1 MIAVILAAG
10 MGQRLMPLTRDKPKT
25 LLEINKTTIIERI
38 VINCLNNQ
46 IKEYLVVVG
55 HNKEKVAKECDRLAQ
70 KYDITFSVVENQDY
84 NKTNTGVSTY
94 LAVQK
99 LKNKD
104 FLIINGDNVFDEKI
118 IENLLKSKSTAMI
131 IDNYKQLN
139 QESFKISIEGST
151 IKDMGKQIDIES
163 SSGEFIGISKV
174 ASADVELFGQILS
187 KLTQEDPQQY
197 YDIAYV
203 NLSRK
208 SKVDFVYTNGLKWTE
223 IDDIDDFNYAKSVFV
238 EWIKYNFHNCCI

>member
-1 MIAVILAAG
+1 
-10 MGQRLMPLTRDKPKT
+10 
-25 LLEINKTTIIERI
+25 
-38 VINCLNNQ
+38 
-46 IKEYLVVVG
+46 VG

-118 IENLLKSKSTAMI
+118 IENLLKSKSTAVI

-139 QESFKISIEGST
+139 KESFKISIEGST

-238 EWIKYNFHNCCI
+238 E

>member
-25 LLEINKTTIIERI
+25 LLEINNTTIIERI

-84 NKTNTGVSTY
+84 KKTNTGVSTY
-94 LAVQK
+94 LAVKK

-238 EWIKYNFHNCCI
+238 E

>member
-25 LLEINKTTIIERI
+25 LLEINNTTIIERI

-84 NKTNTGVSTY
+84 KKTNTGVSTY
-94 LAVQK
+94 LAVKK

-104 FLIINGDNVFDEKI
+104 FLIINGDNVFDGKI

-203 NLSRK
+203 KLSRK

-238 EWIKYNFHNCCI
+238 E

>member
-84 NKTNTGVSTY
+84 KKTNTGVSTY
-94 LAVQK
+94 LAVKK

-104 FLIINGDNVFDEKI
+104 FLIINGDNVFDGKI

-203 NLSRK
+203 KLSRK

-238 EWIKYNFHNCCI
+238 E

>member
-118 IENLLKSKSTAMI
+118 IENLLKSKSTAVI

-139 QESFKISIEGST
+139 KESFKISIEGST

-238 EWIKYNFHNCCI
+238 E

>member
-238 EWIKYNFHNCCI
+238 E

>member
-25 LLEINKTTIIERI
+25 LLEINNTTIIERI

-238 EWIKYNFHNCCI
+238 E

>member
-10 MGQRLMPLTRDKPKT
+10 MGERLMPLTRDKPKT
-25 LLEINKTTIIERI
+25 LLEINNTTIIERM
-38 VINCLNNQ
+38 VKNCLNNQ

-55 HNKEKVAKECDRLAQ
+55 HNQEKVAKECHQLAQ
-70 KYDITFSVVENQDY
+70 KYDVTFSIVENLKY

-104 FLIINGDNVFDEKI
+104 FIIINGDNVFDEKI

-139 QESFKISIEGST
+139 QESFKISIKGSI

-174 ASADVELFGQILS
+174 ASGDVELFGQILLR
-187 KLTQEDPQQY
+187 LTQEDPQQY

-203 NLSRK
+203 ELSRK

-223 IDDIDDFNYAKSVFV
+223 IDDINDFNYAKSVFV
-238 EWIKYNFHNCCI
+238 E

>member
-25 LLEINKTTIIERI
+25 LLEINNTTIIERI

-139 QESFKISIEGST
+139 KESFKISIEGST

-203 NLSRK
+203 KLSRK

-238 EWIKYNFHNCCI
+238 E

>member
-1 MIAVILAAG
+1 
-10 MGQRLMPLTRDKPKT
+10 
-25 LLEINKTTIIERI
+25 
-38 VINCLNNQ
+38 
-46 IKEYLVVVG
+46 
-55 HNKEKVAKECDRLAQ
+55 
-70 KYDITFSVVENQDY
+70 
-84 NKTNTGVSTY
+84 
-94 LAVQK
+94 
-99 LKNKD
+99 
-104 FLIINGDNVFDEKI
+104 
-118 IENLLKSKSTAMI
+118 
-131 IDNYKQLN
+131 
-139 QESFKISIEGST
+139 
-151 IKDMGKQIDIES
+151 MGKQIDIES

-238 EWIKYNFHNCCI
+238 E

>member
-139 QESFKISIEGST
+139 KESFKISIEGST

-238 EWIKYNFHNCCI
+238 E

>member
-25 LLEINKTTIIERI
+25 LLEINNTTIIERI

-139 QESFKISIEGST
+139 KESFKISIEGST

-238 EWIKYNFHNCCI
+238 E

>member
-203 NLSRK
+203 KLSRK

-238 EWIKYNFHNCCI
+238 E

>member
-25 LLEINKTTIIERI
+25 LLEINNTTIIERI

-203 NLSRK
+203 KLSRK

-238 EWIKYNFHNCCI
+238 E

>member
-25 LLEINKTTIIERI
+25 LLEINNTTIIERI

-118 IENLLKSKSTAMI
+118 IENLLKSKSTAVI

-139 QESFKISIEGST
+139 KESFKISIEGST

-203 NLSRK
+203 KLSRK

-238 EWIKYNFHNCCI
+238 E

>member
-25 LLEINKTTIIERI
+25 LLEINNTTIIERI

-118 IENLLKSKSTAMI
+118 IENLLKSKSTAVI

-139 QESFKISIEGST
+139 KESFKISIEGST

-238 EWIKYNFHNCCI
+238 E